1 MASRNGNGVSY
12 GTGRTRNWA
21 TIVYPESAPDNWK
34 DILGELKMEAFISP
48 LHSEDVNPDGEKKKA
63 HYHVLLMFP
72 SVKTD
77 KQAAEVFESF
87 GGVGTEQVASL
98 RGYARYLCHLDNPEK
113 HIYDTKDVL
122 AFGGADYYSVIT
134 LVTDKYL
141 VLAEI
146 LDFCDENR
154 IVYYS
159 DLIRWCRQNKFE
171 WFRALVD
178 GGTYVVKEYLKS
190 SKYERSYNDLIDNK
204 GGKNEG

>member
-48 LHSEDVNPDGEKKKA
+48 LHSEDVHPDGEKKKA

-98 RGYARYLCHLDNPEK
+98 RGYARY
-113 HIYDTKDVL
+113 
-122 AFGGADYYSVIT
+122 
-134 LVTDKYL
+134 
-141 VLAEI
+141 
-146 LDFCDENR
+146 
-154 IVYYS
+154 
-159 DLIRWCRQNKFE
+159 
-171 WFRALVD
+171 
-178 GGTYVVKEYLKS
+178 
-190 SKYERSYNDLIDNK
+190 
-204 GGKNEG
+204 